1 MCVAGSLWEC
11 VDVTTLFT
19 VLFFTPTDGSGEL
32 DLGELM
38 VLFRSL
44 GKNNITRGE
53 AQTMMQPFD
62 WRRVGRIDLLGF
74 LEMMSPRRKTNEQ
87 RKLVS
92 TKRMKASLAKQKQLS
107 EKVPQA
113 RQKLE
118 QRHANA
124 ALKRWTR
131 KLGYT
136 DANVLTI
143 KRQFEEVDT
152 DHSGVF
158 GSVLFLFC
166 TIDVFNF

>member
-1 MCVAGSLWEC
+1 
-11 VDVTTLFT
+11 
-19 VLFFTPTDGSGEL
+19 
-32 DLGELM
+32 
-38 VLFRSL
+38 
-44 GKNNITRGE
+44 
-53 AQTMMQPFD
+53 
-62 WRRVGRIDLLGF
+62 
-74 LEMMSPRRKTNEQ
+74 
-87 RKLVS
+87 
-92 TKRMKASLAKQKQLS
+92 MKASLAKQKQLS